1 MYKDIISY
9 ELADN
14 VSKEQLI
21 AVAKQIVNSWMK
33 KLDGFEK

>member
-14 VSKEQLI
+14 TSKEQLI
-21 AVAKQIVNSWMK
+21 IIAKQIVEDWM
-33 KLDGFEK
+33 